1 MGRLPRD
8 LITLQF
14 RTRKGILSASLPV
27 SSIPVWGLRTLLS
40 SKWSMWLM
48 HSSIKRMA
56 TWKSYQSQRHPA
68 TDCAHTAW
76 GGLFP
81 LWDTGEKLLT
91 FGKGIKFR
99 VKINRDRRGWIE
111 RELPLFGVINTG
123 SQTWMSLR
131 TTFGVL
137 SSPTWNEPWLNQDL
151 WVVGRFLFSVIQVS
165 LISRDENHDW
175 NVPDTALGISL
186 KLCCWYS

>member
-1 MGRLPRD
+1 MGTLPRD

-48 HSSIKRMA
+48 HSCIKRMA

-99 VKINRDRRGWIE
+99 VKINRDRRRWIE

-137 SSPTWNEPWLNQDL
+137 SSPTWNEPWLIKS
-151 WVVGRFLFSVIQVS
+151 GS
-165 LISRDENHDW
+165 LGGGAI
-175 NVPDTALGISL
+175 PSL
-186 KLCCWYS
+186 RYPGESNKQRWEPWLEHTRYCTRHFT